1 MKSWVNKIMIA
12 ATFVLSGIGGT
23 FLFHHINGL
32 GTNGETVTAAVG
44 PGTELRP
51 GAIDPKNGKKIKYWA
66 APMDPTYI
74 RNEPGKSPMGMD
86 LVPVYEEAGGEKEPT
101 STIRIDPVT
110 LQNMGVRTER
120 IARRPLVK
128 TIRAYGTVSYDERRT
143 HSVTTKFSG
152 WIEKLHV
159 DFVGDRVVKGQPL
172 FDIYSPELVTTQE
185 EYLIALDQKKA
196 LSESPYATIRDNAGR
211 LLQASKTRLKYW
223 DLSDR
228 QIQGIEKSGRPEKTV
243 TVYSP
248 VNGVVMKKMATAGS
262 FVRAGQNQFDLV
274 DLSRVWVDVEIYEYE
289 MPWVREG
296 LSATME
302 LSYIP
307 GKTFKGRVLYIY
319 PYLSKKTRTA
329 RLRLAFDNPNQ
340 TLKPDMYANIEI
352 QSRIPGDFL
361 VLPQQA
367 VIDSGLRKMV
377 FVDKGKGRFEPR
389 EIKLGVEVNNGEF
402 QVLEGLTDG
411 EDVVVSAQFMLD
423 SESRLREAI
432 QKMLAVRSTPAGAD
446 ESDTADLDMSGM
458 TMDTDSLDMS
468 GLTMEEAP
476 ETPITVKN

>member
-1 MKSWVNKIMIA
+1 MTPWIKKTMIA
-12 ATFVLSGIGGT
+12 AAFVLSGVGGT
-23 FLFHHINGL
+23 ILFHHINGL
-32 GTNGETVTAAVG
+32 STTTETVKAAVG
-44 PGTELRP
+44 PEAQLQS
-51 GAIDPKNGKKIKYWA
+51 GAIDSKNGKKIKYWA

-86 LVPVYEEAGGEKEPT
+86 LVPVYEEVGGEKEPT

-128 TIRAYGTVSYDERRT
+128 TIRAYGTVSYDERRA
-143 HSVTTKFSG
+143 HAVTTKFSG

-159 DFVGDRVVKGQPL
+159 DFIGDRVVKGQPL

-185 EYLIALDQKKA
+185 EYLIALAQQQA
-196 LSESPYATIRDNAGR
+196 LSQSPYEAIRDNADR
-211 LLQASKTRLKYW
+211 LLEASKTRLKYW
-223 DLSDR
+223 DINDS
-228 QIQGIEKSGRPEKTV
+228 QIQGLEKSGRPEKSV

-289 MPWVREG
+289 MPWVRKG
-296 LSATME
+296 LPATME

-307 GKTFKGRVLYIY
+307 GKTFKGKILYIY

-329 RLRLAFDNPNQ
+329 RLRLEFANPNQ
-340 TLKPDMYANIEI
+340 SLKPDMYANIEI

-367 VIDSGLRKMV
+367 VIDSGVRKIV
-377 FVDKGKGRFEPR
+377 FIAKGKGRFEPR
-389 EIKLGVEVNNGEF
+389 EVKLGVEVNNGEF

-432 QKMLAVRSTPAGAD
+432 QKMLAVRSQPDNAG
-446 ESDTADLDMSGM
+446 ESEAEGLDMAGM
-458 TMDTDSLDMS
+458 TMDMAADSLDTS

-476 ETPITVKN
+476 